1 MNPRQWGKVTELSL
15 MEIPVRI
22 HQKQETLSDET
33 GLSVHTIEHAVK
45 ELSDASLIQC
55 EERRSKSLKGKGKRL
70 SNAYYLLIDDWQE
83 YDRLKLIGKEND
95 YTHKRLTRLRYYD
108 YAKACWVRKGK
119 MFDGINTFTI
129 PRVCITAMRE
139 MNKDERML
147 YIHLMY
153 LLWNGQTPQI
163 AGISEWEACRKVL
176 SGTDGVLDTLRKRTR
191 QGTKRFATTLCSLRV
206 KGLIGIN
213 AKGIIMNDP
222 MTLAPFSLVAE
233 DNIINYKAQHN
244 PAYSEL
250 LGLFQ
255 QDPKGFLERRGILVC
270 DENRKGTEI
279 TFHCPLHDDS
289 TASGHINKETG
300 VWHCKAGCGA
310 GNLITLKGR
319 PETAEDAVHQLTE
332 LAKDEGIE
340 CAFEPASFYQT
351 MIDKGCTYYDY
362 HDEHG
367 QVIYRKFRVEPKGKR
382 KVFYPFMYDAS
393 SERFY
398 TLDGKKFPE
407 LLYRY
412 PKPETQIILLTEG
425 EKDADNL
432 AAVYKD
438 EYPVI
443 LATTSGNAD
452 SWKDDFADCFHKGI
466 RRVYIFPD
474 NDKSGREYANKVSRS
489 LAGRGIPYTIVDLQS
504 EKDVSDY
511 RDKYAGHH
519 CWDAEH
525 PLTLATEDPAVFL
538 KIDGMPFRNWQEQ
551 QEALEA
557 MI

>member
-1 MNPRQWGKVTELSL
+1 MAAGLTAFEKYLDSWRLNHPDFGNVRACPYTIGVITDFKKVSDDPIQVISQVKVQIEGMGESDYIPLFYHPKAKYWDCVDFIDGELYS
-15 MEIPVRI
+15 IPA
-22 HQKQETLSDET
+22 QTFQPL
-33 GLSVHTIEHAVK
+33 
-45 ELSDASLIQC
+45 AS
-55 EERRSKSLKGKGKRL
+55 
-70 SNAYYLLIDDWQE
+70 
-83 YDRLKLIGKEND
+83 
-95 YTHKRLTRLRYYD
+95 
-108 YAKACWVRKGK
+108 KAPPWV
-119 MFDGINTFTI
+119 
-129 PRVCITAMRE
+129 
-139 MNKDERML
+139 
-147 YIHLMY
+147 
-153 LLWNGQTPQI
+153 
-163 AGISEWEACRKVL
+163 SE
-176 SGTDGVLDTLRKRTR
+176 S
-191 QGTKRFATTLCSLRV
+191 
-206 KGLIGIN
+206 
-213 AKGIIMNDP
+213 
-222 MTLAPFSLVAE
+222 
-233 DNIINYKAQHN
+233 KAQHN